1 MNEKIELLNYFEGQ
15 WKYRNTHYWNLVI
28 KDVYIGII
36 IILFP
41 YLSSALG
48 IKPSANLT
56 HDILCVLGIIVS
68 AIFTY
73 LLLCENARI
82 IETRKVIIRLVKDI
96 GGGVYNPQKVHFIYR
111 TPIAKVIPF
120 AILIFHVLLTLL
132 Y

>member
-1 MNEKIELLNYFEGQ
+1 MNEKIELLNYFESQ

-28 KDVYIGII
+28 KDIYIGII

-48 IKPSANLT
+48 IEPSANLT
-56 HDILCVLGIIVS
+56 PAILSTLGIIVS
-68 AIFTY
+68 VIFSY

-82 IETRKVIIRLVKDI
+82 IETRKVIIQLVTDI
-96 GGGVYNPQKVHFIYR
+96 GGGVYTPQKVHFIYR

-120 AILIFHVLLTLL
+120 AVLIFHVLLTLL